1 MTNHDPHE
9 TYPDLDRLSTEQLE
23 ALLRADLD
31 APDQSSEAVIDRI
44 LEVIAQR
51 EKETPTGR
59 LPDEDQA
66 WAAFQQFYNIP
77 EGEGQSLY
85 PLPPEAQ
92 EMPQEQE
99 DPEERTAPVVS
110 LPGRRFSGL
119 RKGVVAVAALTA
131 LLAGMVTAQAAG
143 LDPFGAIGRWTE
155 ETFHFTLSADQTG
168 PEAALKKAAEDCQL
182 PTELLPTWH
191 PAGFE
196 AAEPQVDHVEDF
208 LNSVLYSYEDK
219 EKNLSYIVCLERYY
233 HPSDIQATVFEKDD
247 GPVEQYQSNGRMFYI
262 MSNLETMTA
271 TWSDGELVVTI
282 AGQLNTQQIKQIIDS
297 IGG

>member
-51 EKETPTGR
+51 EKDTPTGR

-92 EMPQEQE
+92 EEPEGQEK
-99 DPEERTAPVVS
+99 PEKRTAPVVS
-110 LPGRRFSGL
+110 LPGRRLSGL
-119 RKGVVAVAALTA
+119 RRRVVAVAALTA

-155 ETFHFTLSADQTG
+155 ETFHFTLSAAQTE

-196 AAEPQVDHVEDF
+196 ASEPQIDRIEGYLDALTYLYVNDTED
-208 LNSVLYSYEDK
+208 
-219 EKNLSYIVCLERYY
+219 LSYAINLERYY
-233 HPSDIQATVFEKDD
+233 DRDFFESLTFEKD
-247 GPVEQYQSNGRMFYI
+247 GEPVSEYQSKGRTFYI

-271 TWSDGELVVTI
+271 TWSDGKLVVTI
-282 AGQLNTQQIKQIIDS
+282 AGQLSTQEIKQIIDS

>member
-51 EKETPTGR
+51 EKDTPTGR

-92 EMPQEQE
+92 EEPEGQEK
-99 DPEERTAPVVS
+99 PKERTAPVVS
-110 LPGRRFSGL
+110 LPGRRLSGL
-119 RKGVVAVAALTA
+119 RRRVVAVAALTA

-155 ETFHFTLSADQTG
+155 ETFHFTLSAAQTE

-191 PAGFE
+191 PDGFE
-196 AAEPQVDHVEDF
+196 AAEPQVDQVEDF
-208 LNSVLYSYEDK
+208 LDSVFYIYSDTQNDK
-219 EKNLSYIVCLERYY
+219 MYFFDIERYY
-233 HPSDIQATVFEKDD
+233 HPSDIPAIVFEKDD
-247 GPVEQYQSNGRMFYI
+247 SPMEQYQSNGRMFYI
-262 MSNLETMTA
+262 MSNLDNMTA

-282 AGQLNTQQIKQIIDS
+282 SGALNTQEIKQIIDS